1 MSKVSKLMGVGL
13 VAGALLVG
21 GLTVEAAEVTV
32 GADVVSSYVWR
43 GITLNADPVIQPS
56 VAIEHPSG
64 LALEIWSNFDLGDDD
79 GAYAERQFSEIDFD
93 LSYTADLDMVS
104 VTLGYIEYTFP
115 GLGVLVGDEEEG
127 FDMQASAD
135 REIYLG
141 VGAEL
146 VPGLDLG
153 LTVYQNLATSDG
165 TYVVLGAE
173 YGYEVADGL
182 TLALGGTIAYGA
194 EGATAGGEAGMHDYS
209 ITLSGAYE
217 VAEGL
222 ELSAFVTYVDS
233 IDSDALPTEVIREDF
248 FGGVGI
254 YYSF

>member
-1 MSKVSKLMGVGL
+1 MSKVSKILGVGL
-13 VAGALLVG
+13 VAGAVLVG

-43 GITLNADPVIQPS
+43 GITLNKDAVIQPS

-64 LALEIWSNFDLGDDD
+64 VALEVWSNFDLGDDD

-93 LSYTADLDMVS
+93 LSYSMDVEMVTL
-104 VTLGYIEYTFP
+104 TLGYIEYTFP
-115 GLGVLVGDEEEG
+115 GAGDLVGDEETG
-127 FDMQASAD
+127 FSQQASAD
-135 REIYLG
+135 RELY
-141 VGAEL
+141 VGAAAEVL
-146 VPGLDLG
+146 PGLELG

-173 YGYEVADGL
+173 YGYEVLEGL

-194 EGATAGGEAGMHDYS
+194 EGATAGGESGMHDYS
-209 ITLSGAYE
+209 ITLSGAYD
-217 VAEGL
+217 VAEGV

-233 IDSDALPTEVIREDF
+233 IDSDALPSAAIREDV
-248 FGGVGI
+248 FGGVGL